1 MILKNI
7 FLLIFS
13 VFILASLSLNAQE
26 TNNPVKKS
34 IKKETIDG
42 KKYFIHV
49 IQKGETLFAIS
60 KAYNIDKNI
69 IAIEN
74 PDVFES
80 LKPGQILR
88 IPCEVETN
96 TTKST
101 NFKIHTVTKGETL
114 YSISKKYS
122 VSIVDLNKYNPEV
135 ANGLQIGQGI
145 KIPQKSEVLAENNTV
160 PKDTAKYVYHKIE
173 KNQTLYSI
181 SRQYNVSIDVIYQ
194 ANLELETKGLKNGE
208 FIRIPKNIINKPVI
222 NEEIALD
229 TKIDTT
235 KKVIIPEIAYV
246 PIVNTTDCGKYNYS
260 ENHPTFKISLI
271 LPLQSDA
278 LTIESENEASANS
291 NFEPQPK
298 PFLEYY
304 EGFLLAVDSMKRKGI
319 NITVKIFD
327 IKKDSSKT
335 QDIINKGDL
344 NNSDLIIGPV
354 YENNFKQISDFAK
367 KKNINIIYP
376 INSQNT
382 EIFSNPRVFQVNSS
396 LSSQMS
402 QATKYLASFKD
413 INYIVIQNGTKDELE
428 IIQNYKTK
436 LFKEYETN
444 FKTEKVPYTEVLY
457 STEGLAG
464 VEKRLVNDKINIF
477 IIPSSNQIFVI
488 NLLTKLQP
496 LTKKFKIIMAG
507 MPSWKKFD
515 NNLELEYLH
524 NLNMHSFVPFYADYT
539 STLVK
544 NFIIDYR
551 FNYKCEPS
559 KYSLLGYDTGI
570 YFLTALYNYGHDF
583 QDCLHNLDLHL
594 LQSDFNFVKMGENG
608 GYENNGTLI
617 LHYNQDNDVK
627 IVNVITDTI
636 KSPLIFPDIQI
647 RKTKQQ

>member
-1 MILKNI
+1 MALILT
-7 FLLIFS
+7 
-13 VFILASLSLNAQE
+13 SLSLNAQE
-26 TNNPVKKS
+26 TTNPVKKS
-34 IKKETIDG
+34 TKKETING
-42 KKYFIHV
+42 KKYFVHEV
-49 IQKGETLFAIS
+49 QKGESLYAIS

-88 IPCEVETN
+88 IPCQSETT
-96 TTKST
+96 TTKAT
-101 NFKIHTVTKGETL
+101 NFKTHTVTKGETL

-122 VSIVDLNKYNPEV
+122 VSIADLNKYNPEV

-145 KIPQKSEVLAENNTV
+145 KIPQKSDILTENNNT
-160 PKDTAKYVYHKIE
+160 PKDTAKYIYHKIE

-181 SRQYNVSIDVIYQ
+181 SRQYNVSIDDIYQ
-194 ANLELETKGLKNGE
+194 TNLELETNGLKNGE

-222 NEEIALD
+222 NEEISVD
-229 TKIDTT
+229 TKTDTT
-235 KKVIIPEIAYV
+235 KQIIVPEVTYIA
-246 PIVNTTDCGKYNYS
+246 PVNTADCGKYNYATNRPS
-260 ENHPTFKISLI
+260 FKISLL

-298 PFLEYY
+298 PFIEYY
-304 EGFLLAVDSMKRKGI
+304 EGFLLAVDSMKRKGL
-319 NITVKIFD
+319 NITVKVFD

-344 NNSDLIIGPV
+344 DNSDLIIGPV
-354 YENNFKQISDFAK
+354 FENNFKQISDYAK
-367 KKNINIIYP
+367 KKNINVIYP
-376 INSQNT
+376 INSHNS
-382 EIFSNPRVFQVNSS
+382 EVFSNPKVFQVNSS

-444 FKTEKVPYTEVLY
+444 FKTDKVPYTEVLY
-457 STEGLAG
+457 SSEGLAG
-464 VEKRLVNDKINIF
+464 VEKKLVNDKINIF

-539 STLVK
+539 STVVK
-544 NFIIDYR
+544 SFIIDYR

-583 QDCLHNLDLHL
+583 QDCLHNLDLNL

-608 GYENNGTLI
+608 GYENNGTFI

-627 IVNVITDTI
+627 IVNVITDSI
-636 KSPLIFPDIQI
+636 KSPLIFPDIQV
-647 RKTKQQ
+647 RKIKQQ